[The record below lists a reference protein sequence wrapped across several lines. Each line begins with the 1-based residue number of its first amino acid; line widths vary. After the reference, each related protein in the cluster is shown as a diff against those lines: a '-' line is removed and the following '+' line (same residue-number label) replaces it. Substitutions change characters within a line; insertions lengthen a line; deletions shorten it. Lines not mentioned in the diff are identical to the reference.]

1 MKFPITV
8 VNRTNQKQGST
19 TKSRFVN
26 FMSNSPLG
34 DKSYADIYK
43 KLFSNERQLKS
54 DEVVFDVV
62 G

>member
-1 MKFPITV
+1 MKFPIAV
-8 VNRTNQKQGST
+8 VNRTNQKQGSS

-26 FMSNSPLG
+26 FMSNSSFG

-43 KLFSNERQLKS
+43 KLFSNERQLKK
-54 DEVVFDVV
+54 E